1 MDANERTQNSLIE
14 SNHAAGLHTRTLR
27 GGRLLALLG
36 CMAALAGCA
45 GSHENERPAATVE
58 TEPGARAAIDTQ
70 GNPPGERVDPTSSE
84 QRSEAVTDLQA
95 AEARRN
101 SELDTRGRPVS
112 TAETSTQRSAAA
124 ASNTVGAPAGTGT
137 GTARGTATGTG
148 APARDAD
155 DTDRRDADNTDRN
168 ERDRND
174 ATLTPMDQSNS
185 SSDVDLTANIR
196 KAVVGDD
203 TLSFNAKNV
212 KIIADGGKVT
222 LRGPV
227 KSAAEKARIEAHAN
241 KFAAG
246 RVTSQL
252 EIEK

>member
-1 MDANERTQNSLIE
+1 MYANERTQNSLIE
-14 SNHAAGLHTRTLR
+14 SNHAAGLRTRTLR
-27 GGRLLALLG
+27 GGRLVALLG

-70 GNPPGERVDPTSSE
+70 GNPPGEQVDPTSSE
-84 QRSEAVTDLQA
+84 QRSEAVSDLQA

-101 SELDTRGRPVS
+101 SELDTRGRAVS
-112 TAETSTQRSAAA
+112 SAETPTARSAAE
-124 ASNTVGAPAGTGT
+124 ASDNTVAGPAGMGT
-137 GTARGTATGTG
+137 GTARNTATGTG
-148 APARDAD
+148 TMA
-155 DTDRRDADNTDRN
+155 RDADNTDRN

-196 KAVVGDD
+196 RAVVGDD